1 MENKKEGNISLL
13 DLPESI
19 LDYILKQF
27 SPMELCTTSEVCTSL
42 RNKCSSNDLWEEHI
56 KRKWD
61 RVIGHGAYKEWECH
75 ITTAKQENPLRIDEK
90 GSLGSF
96 YGDWPNLSL
105 GSYLENCQQLRG
117 SLSNYFMKA
126 LYLCLEG
133 GTFWFPSQ
141 LYRYQGVLL
150 ICQDVLL
157 QYDSKTDTFE
167 ARQQHG
173 DCRCIRKNLR
183 WDMVR
188 APQLE
193 IDPYQLHV
201 SCDLHNLHPGDHI
214 EIQFRANNRQTP
226 FDWWYAVVGHLD
238 TCDKKQNQCGCD
250 CDQSEMVVVE
260 FKHGYAYPGTQTRRL
275 VLKRSNNGEEDDGR
289 GYFYGGIRKIQSEQE
304 IDTWN
309 RLFRQS
315 RVLQQPPAC
324 ILRVRV

>member
-19 LDYILKQF
+19 LDYILKLL
-27 SPMELCTTSEVCTSL
+27 SPVELCTTSEVCTSL

-75 ITTAKQENPLRIDEK
+75 ITTAKQENPLRMDEN

-105 GSYLENCQQLRG
+105 GSYLENGQQLRG

-141 LYRYQGVLL
+141 LYRRQGLLL

-157 QYDSKTDTFE
+157 HYDSKTDTFE
-167 ARQQHG
+167 ARQQYG
-173 DCRCIRKNLR
+173 NCRCIGRKLR

-188 APQLE
+188 VAWLE
-193 IDPYQLHV
+193 ISPYQLHV
-201 SCDLHNLHPGDHI
+201 SCDLHNLKTGDHI
-214 EIQFRANNRQTP
+214 EIQFRANKQTP
-226 FDWWYAVVGHLD
+226 YDWWFGVIGHLD

-250 CDQSEMVVVE
+250 QSEMLVVE
-260 FKHGYAYPGTQTRRL
+260 VKLGYPRMQVKRL
-275 VLKRSNNGEEDDGR
+275 LLKRNNHGEQDDGKGR
-289 GYFYGGIRKIQSEQE
+289 LYGGIRKIQSEQE
-304 IDTWN
+304 IDTWM
-309 RLFRQS
+309 RLFSQS
-315 RVLQQPPAC
+315 RVPLQRHAC
-324 ILRVRV
+324 NLRFRV